1 MHGAGHE
8 MGWRAGTENVLHTVG
23 LGQACQMIQEN
34 LPEYRSHLT
43 RMRDRLE
50 KGLSQHIP
58 DLWING
64 HPENRLPNTCSVSF
78 ENLEANTLLS
88 QLEGLAASA
97 GAACHADRVEVS
109 SVLAAMGIPL
119 PGAMGTLRFSVG
131 RYTTPEEIDQAVA
144 EIVRVV
150 AFQKQTQAAMSFR
163 GSPSAQLRIDS
174 AAEKS

>member
-1 MHGAGHE
+1 

-23 LGQACQMIQEN
+23 LGRACQMIQEN
-34 LPEYRSHLT
+34 LPAYSSHLAQ
-43 RMRDRLE
+43 MRDRLE
-50 KGLSQHIP
+50 LGLNQQIP

-88 QLEGLAASA
+88 QLEGVAASA

-109 SVLAAMGIPL
+109 SVLAAMALPL
-119 PGAMGTLRFSVG
+119 NYAMGTLRFSVG
-131 RYTTPEEIDQAVA
+131 RFTTPEEIDIAVA
-144 EIVRVV
+144 EIARVV
-150 AFQKQTQAAMSFR
+150 ASQKQAQGAMSFR

-174 AAEKS
+174 ATEKA